1 MKAKN
6 IKETLKEIESGTRV
20 ILNKYTS
27 VRKISL
33 SSGAVWYESMTYP
46 KQEDEYDMSKGIRSK
61 KYTDYNKFKNA
72 VKRYI
77 KINQ

>member
-1 MKAKN
+1 MQKLEN
-6 IKETLKEIESGTRV
+6 ILKEIETSKTNV
-20 ILNKYTS
+20 FLNDFTS

-33 SSGAVWYESMTYP
+33 STGEIWYETFTTP
-46 KQEDEYDMSKGIRSK
+46 KKEDESDLSKGCRSK

-77 KINQ
+77 K